1 MRQATVRA
9 AALSGFTSLA
19 SSLGL
24 DGPALCAQAGLG
36 RQAEADPN
44 RRLPATQV
52 GRVLELAASRAG
64 VDDFGLRLAML
75 RGFSN
80 LGPVSL
86 LARDEPTVGEALRVF
101 IRYLPL
107 HNEALS
113 LRLDEDGRHA
123 MLAVLVAGAGSRV
136 QATDVAVA
144 MLVRVLRQLLGTSWA
159 PEAVWLQ
166 RPSPRDAAR
175 FMRTLGAPV
184 RFEQPFTAIRV
195 RLSDLARRNPMAAD
209 GLRDYARAAVR
220 QAAAMADPLPHAVRC
235 RQTIELLIGS
245 HRCSAAGVA
254 AEMGLSRRSL
264 DRHLQ
269 KEGTQFQALL
279 DSVRLDIAQW
289 QLAGTQRAI
298 GEISDMLGFANAS
311 AFTRWFRGQAGETP
325 QAWRQL
331 RRRKL
336 DAGGRP

>member
-9 AALSGFTSLA
+9 AALSGFSTQA

-24 DGPALCAQAGLG
+24 DGPALCAQVGLG

-44 RRLPATQV
+44 RRLPAVQV
-52 GRVLELAASRAG
+52 GRVLELAAARAG

-86 LARDEPTVGEALRVF
+86 LARDEPTVGEALKVF

-113 LRLDEDGRHA
+113 LRLDADGRHA
-123 MLAVLVAGAGSRV
+123 MLAVFVAGAGPNV
-136 QATDVAVA
+136 QATDVTVA
-144 MLVRVLRQLLGTSWA
+144 MLVRVLRQLLGASWA
-159 PEAVWLQ
+159 PEGVWLQ
-166 RPSPRDAAR
+166 RPPPRDAAR

-184 RFEQPFTAIRV
+184 RFEQPFTAIRF

-209 GLRDYARAAVR
+209 GLRDYAQAAVR
-220 QAAAMADPLPHAVRC
+220 QAAALAEPLPYAVRC
-235 RQTIELLIGS
+235 RQTIEMLIGS
-245 HRCSAAGVA
+245 GRCTAVGVA
-254 AEMGLSRRSL
+254 RQMGLSRRSL
-264 DRHLQ
+264 DRRLQ

-279 DSVRLDIAQW
+279 DAVRLDLAQR

-298 GEISDMLGFANAS
+298 GEISDMLGFGNAS
-311 AFTRWFRGQAGETP
+311 AFTRWFRGQARSTP
-325 QAWRQL
+325 QAWRM
-331 RRRKL
+331 RHRKAG
-336 DAGGRP
+336 AGGRP